1 MAIKDLVAPGFV
13 GTSSIKFIVT
23 RGVLGATTSVGGGA
37 WRFESEDFSVP
48 KFTIEDMNASSLLS
62 EDMSVPKFTTES
74 LKRS

>member
-23 RGVLGATTSVGGGA
+23 RGVLGAPALVGTGA
-37 WRFESEDFSVP
+37 WRFENEDFSVP
-48 KFTIEDMNASSLLS
+48 KFVI
-62 EDMSVPKFTTES
+62 EDMSVSKFTTES

>member
-23 RGVLGATTSVGGGA
+23 RGILGAPAPIGTGA
-37 WRFESEDFSVP
+37 WRFESEDLSVP
-48 KFTIEDMNASSLLS
+48 KFIREDMDTPSLWS
-62 EDMSVPKFTTES
+62 EDMSVPKFTIES

>member
-23 RGVLGATTSVGGGA
+23 RGVLGAPGTGA
-37 WRFESEDFSVP
+37 WRFENEDFSVP
-48 KFTIEDMNASSLLS
+48 KFVI
-62 EDMSVPKFTTES
+62 EDMSVSKFITES

>member
-23 RGVLGATTSVGGGA
+23 RGVLGSPDPVGTGA

-48 KFTIEDMNASSLLS
+48 KFVI
-62 EDMSVPKFTTES
+62 EDMSVSKFTTES